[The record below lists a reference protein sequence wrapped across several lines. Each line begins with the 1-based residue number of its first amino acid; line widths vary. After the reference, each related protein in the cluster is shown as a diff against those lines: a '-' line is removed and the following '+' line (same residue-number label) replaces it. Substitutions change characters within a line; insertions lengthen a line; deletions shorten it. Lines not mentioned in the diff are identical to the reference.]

1 MVPFPF
7 LEEKVSNMNLYS
19 EVMSIVND
27 TDPTL
32 SKENANKDLKIF
44 VTKRDALASAVSKE
58 FAKEF
63 IPEEVLQAHYDGVI
77 HYHDLGYSPLLPMF
91 NCTLINVKDMLNNGF
106 TMSSAKISKP
116 KNVKTA
122 TTLISQIICSVAN
135 HIYGGNT
142 VSDLDILL
150 SEYVKMDYN
159 KLCYE
164 ADYYNIPDK
173 HSYVENK
180 IRKTV
185 YDAIQTLEYQI
196 NSLSTSQGQT
206 PFTTLSFG
214 LGDTPEAKLI
224 QETILQVRMDGLG
237 DDHETPVFPKLV
249 FILKDGHN
257 LKPSDPFY
265 DIKLKALEC
274 SSKRMYPDILS
285 YDQVIK
291 VTGSFKSPM
300 GCRSYLNPWVNEFG
314 EEIHEGRFNAGVV
327 TLNLPRIALEVG
339 GDKEKFFALLEERM
353 SLVKKALF
361 TRIDRFRGVKA
372 SVAPILYMNGAVARL
387 DADDEIFHLFENGR
401 ASVSCGYIG
410 IHEVSEIINFNNQS
424 HIFENDE
431 KKEFCIAILRKMKY
445 ITDQWTKE
453 SGFAFSLYGTPSESL
468 CERFV
473 KLDNKIFPH
482 VVHEK
487 GYYTNSLHL
496 DVEYKTDPYKKI
508 LFERPFIEFSKGGF
522 ISYGE
527 FPNMKNNLKALEDVW
542 DFAYKTTPY
551 YGTNTP
557 IDQCFEC
564 GYKGEAIPTSKGYEC
579 PSCGNHDG
587 DKLDVR
593 RRICGYL
600 GDVEK
605 RPTNSGKYNETIRRV
620 KHL

>member
-1 MVPFPF
+1 
-7 LEEKVSNMNLYS
+7 MNLYK
-19 EVMSIVND
+19 EVMEIVHD
-27 TDPTL
+27 SSSGL
-32 SKENANKDLKIF
+32 AKENANKDLKIF

-63 IPEEVLQAHYDGVI
+63 IPVDVLEAHNEGII
-77 HYHDLGYSPLLPMF
+77 HYHDLGYSPLLPFF
-91 NCTLINVKDMLNNGF
+91 NCMLINVKDMFDKGF

-116 KNVKTA
+116 KNIKTA

-142 VSDLDILL
+142 VADIDILL
-150 SEYVKMDYN
+150 AEYVKMDYD
-159 KLCYE
+159 KLCNE
-164 ADYYNIPDK
+164 ADYYKIPDK

-180 IRKTV
+180 IRKIV

-224 QETILQVRMDGLG
+224 QETILQVRIDGLG
-237 DDHETPVFPKLV
+237 SDNETPVFPKLV

-265 DIKLKALEC
+265 DVKLKALLC
-274 SSKRMYPDILS
+274 SSKRMYPDIIS
-285 YDQVIK
+285 YDQVVK
-291 VTGSFKSPM
+291 VTGGLVSPM
-300 GCRSYLNPWVNEFG
+300 GCRSYLNPWKNEHG
-314 EEIHEGRFNAGVV
+314 EYEYNGRQNLGVV

-339 GDKEKFFALLEERM
+339 GDKKLFFALLEERM
-353 SLVKKALF
+353 ELVKKALVS
-361 TRIDRFRGVKA
+361 RIERFKGVKA
-372 SVAPILYMNGAVARL
+372 SCAPILYMNGAVARL
-387 DADDEIFHLFENGR
+387 NANDEIYPLFQNGR
-401 ASVSCGYIG
+401 SSVSCGYIG
-410 IHEVSEIINFNNQS
+410 LHEVSEIVKFNDDS
-424 HIFENDE
+424 HIFGNEE
-431 KKEFCIAILRKMKY
+431 KKEFCISILRKMKY
-445 ITDQWTKE
+445 ITDRWTDE
-453 SGFAFSLYGTPSESL
+453 TGFAFSLYGTPSESL
-468 CERFV
+468 CKRFV
-473 KLDNKIFPH
+473 DIDETKYPH
-482 VVHEK
+482 MVHEK
-487 GYYTNSLHL
+487 GYYTNSFHL
-496 DVEYKTDPYKKI
+496 DVEYKTDPYHKI
-508 LFERPFIEFSKGGF
+508 LFEREFITYSKGGF

-542 DFAYKTTPY
+542 DFAYKNTPY

-564 GYKGEAIPTSKGYEC
+564 GYHGEMVPTSKGYEC

-587 DKLDVR
+587 SKLDVKR
-593 RRICGYL
+593 RVCGYL

-605 RPTNSGKYNETIRRV
+605 RPLNEGKHKESIRRV